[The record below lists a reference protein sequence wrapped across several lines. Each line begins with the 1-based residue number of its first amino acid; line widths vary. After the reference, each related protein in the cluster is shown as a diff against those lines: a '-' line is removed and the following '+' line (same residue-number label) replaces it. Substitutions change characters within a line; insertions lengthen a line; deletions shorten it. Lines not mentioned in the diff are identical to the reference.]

1 MIILII
7 SFFGGQAQ
15 ERKLKKANKKYQV
28 HAYTEAADI
37 YLSLVHKGVTSELIY
52 ERLANSLYYTS
63 KYSEASLWYDSLYV
77 FKKGDVEPDV
87 LLRYSQSLKSIN
99 KNTKSKTIY
108 GEFLK
113 RVERLNEDF
122 ITVEDYLNIIDE
134 NSSRYDIDNLSIN
147 SRQTDFG
154 GFLNKDTLYFTSNR
168 KRRIPERKI
177 DAWTGE
183 LFNDIYRVTINE
195 GEVYNNINLVSG
207 EINSL
212 YHDSSPTLSKDG
224 NTMYFTRTDQN
235 HIYKESKDNPIK
247 NLKIYRAS
255 KIDGKWT
262 NVKPLGFNRDN
273 FSAAHPM
280 LALQDKRLF
289 FVSNMPGGYGETDI
303 YYVDLYEGGR
313 TGKPINLGPK
323 VNTKGRES
331 FPFVT
336 DKNELYFSSDG
347 HFGLGGYDVFYMDL
361 KSEDKQLVNV
371 GKPINGPND
380 DYAFSINNYSKK
392 GFFSSN
398 RGFNDNIY
406 SLIETKPIRSL
417 LEMEIK
423 GVVTD
428 KDTGEPLENAIITII
443 DNRKKKQVTLKT
455 GNKGLFSKVVN
466 RFKSYKVVVNKEEY
480 NSETKEVAKKQN
492 SVFLPFRLQRTNPII
507 IEEGVDLAKEL
518 GIDKVYFDYNSS
530 YLTKRAKGYL
540 HKLTKFLERH
550 PEVNIEI
557 SSHADA
563 RGTDK
568 YNVWLSERR
577 ANRIQGYL
585 IGRGIPKRRLSTK
598 AYGEK
603 QPLNKCKDGIKCNEQ
618 EYKLNRRTEFLIVK

>member
-1 MIILII
+1 M
-7 SFFGGQAQ
+7 
-15 ERKLKKANKKYQV
+15 
-28 HAYTEAADI
+28 
-37 YLSLVHKGVTSELIY
+37 
-52 ERLANSLYYTS
+52 
-63 KYSEASLWYDSLYV
+63 
-77 FKKGDVEPDV
+77 
-87 LLRYSQSLKSIN
+87 
-99 KNTKSKTIY
+99 
-108 GEFLK
+108 
-113 RVERLNEDF
+113 
-122 ITVEDYLNIIDE
+122 NIIDE